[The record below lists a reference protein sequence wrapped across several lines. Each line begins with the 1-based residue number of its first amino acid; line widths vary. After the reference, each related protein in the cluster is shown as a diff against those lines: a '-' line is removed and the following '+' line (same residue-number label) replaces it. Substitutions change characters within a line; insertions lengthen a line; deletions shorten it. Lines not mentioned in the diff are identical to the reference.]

1 MPQRLP
7 ESSSDERVTQQ
18 RWAVLRARRPDTTFL
33 YGVVSTGIFC
43 RPGCRSRLPQRRN
56 VRFFDSPGAAVTA
69 GFRACKRC
77 QPHGPTPGLA
87 LEEKLLRACRLLE
100 RTEPRLSLGAV
111 ARAVGIS
118 PFHFHRQFKGWSGIT
133 PMQYQKAHRMETFK
147 QQLRRGRMVSE
158 AIYDAG
164 FGAPSR
170 AYEQSSRAL
179 GMSPGQ
185 YRDGG
190 VGTDIAFDV
199 LPTRLGQ
206 VLVAATEKGVCAV
219 SIGSGIAELQQG
231 LQKDFPRAH
240 LRRDKQQLA
249 PWLARIKAYIAQ
261 PRGGLKVPLA
271 LAGTLFQ
278 RRVWAELQKIPPGQ
292 TRTYQELAREV
303 GRPRAVRAVASACAA
318 NKVALIIPCHR
329 IVRKGGALGGYR
341 WGVKRKGALLAA
353 ESAPAPMAKR

>member
-1 MPQRLP
+1 M
-7 ESSSDERVTQQ
+7 
-18 RWAVLRARRPDTTFL
+18 LRARRPDATFL

-56 VRFFDSPGAAVTA
+56 VRFFDSPAAAVA
-69 GFRACKRC
+69 SGFRACKRC
-77 QPHGPTPGLA
+77 QPHGLTPGAA
-87 LEEKLLRACRLLE
+87 LEEKLLGACRLLE

-118 PFHFHRQFKGWSGIT
+118 PFHFHRQFKGWSGMT
-133 PMQYQKAHRMETFK
+133 PKQYQKAHRMEDFK
-147 QQLRRGRMVSE
+147 QQLRRGRKVSE
-158 AIYDAG
+158 AIYEAG

-190 VGTDIAFDV
+190 VGTEIVFDF

-219 SIGSGIAELQQG
+219 SIGSAAAELQQA
-231 LQKDFPRAH
+231 LQKDFPRAR
-240 LRRDKQQLA
+240 LRRDKQGLA
-249 PWLARIKAYIAQ
+249 PWLARIKAYLAE
-261 PRGGLKVPLA
+261 PKRRLKVPLA

-278 RRVWAELQKIPPGQ
+278 RRVWSELQKIPPGQ
-292 TRTYQELAREV
+292 TRSYQELARGV

-318 NKVALIIPCHR
+318 NKVALVIPCHR
-329 IVRKGGALGGYR
+329 IVRTGGALGGYR
-341 WGVKRKGALLAA
+341 WGVTRKAALLAA
-353 ESAPAPMAKR
+353 EAAPWRVGRR